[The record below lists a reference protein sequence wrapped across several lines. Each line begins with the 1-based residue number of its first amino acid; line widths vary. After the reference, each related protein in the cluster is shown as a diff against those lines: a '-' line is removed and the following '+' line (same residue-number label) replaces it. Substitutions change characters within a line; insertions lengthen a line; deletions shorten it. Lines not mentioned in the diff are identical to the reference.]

1 MALKAVHESLDEIPD
16 EYRTL
21 YTEKSGKYELTGI
34 QGVKTQADV
43 DRLSE
48 AIKAERAETAK
59 VKSQLSAW
67 GDLNH
72 EDVLKKL
79 DRIPELEAAA
89 KGKLDENQIE
99 EIVTR
104 RVNGTIKSQL
114 SPLERKISTLEKERE
129 ELRSSNDAW
138 TQKDR
143 TRKIRDT
150 VRRELTSQKI
160 TDAEIHDD
168 VFLWADRVFEVRE
181 DDGSI
186 VTRDGVGVTPG
197 LDPGGWLSEMQSRK
211 RHWWGETVGGGS
223 AGTNGRGVVP
233 GFSGKNPFS
242 AEHWNMTEQSRV
254 YREMGRERCEQ
265 LAKAAGTTLGGQRPA
280 AKK

>member
-48 AIKAERAETAK
+48 AIKVERAKTAS
-59 VKSQLSAW
+59 VKERLAAW
-67 GDLNH
+67 GDLDH
-72 EDVLKKL
+72 EEVKRQL
-79 DRIPELEAAA
+79 DRVPELEAAA
-89 KGKLDENQIE
+89 KGKLDEDEIE
-99 EIVTR
+99 RIVER
-104 RVNGTIKSQL
+104 RVDGTIRSRL
-114 SPLERKISTLEKERE
+114 SPIERQLKTIEKERD
-129 ELRSSNDAW
+129 ELKSANDAW
-138 TQKDR
+138 TQRDR
-143 TRKIRDT
+143 TRKVHDS
-150 VRRELTSQKI
+150 VLKSAV
-160 TDAEIHDD
+160 DAGVEPDVHDD
-168 VFLWADRVFEVRE
+168 VLLWADRLFEVRE
-181 DDGSI
+181 DDGQV
-186 VTRDGVGVTPG
+186 VTKDGMDVTPG
-197 LDPGGWLSEMQSRK
+197 ITPADWLSEIQPKKK
-211 RHWWGETVGGGS
+211 RIWWGDSVGGGS
-223 AGTNGRGVVP
+223 TGSNGRRVP